1 MLDSESNVY
10 GNLVLVLVLT
20 SPPVRPHV
28 NFRFNSRQKCGH
40 SSNYGGDQAVLSI
53 RILAILTLFHS
64 FFIPPLADIPYNSDV
79 ALTP

>member
-10 GNLVLVLVLT
+10 GNLVLVPVLT

-53 RILAILTLFHS
+53 LAILTLFNS
-64 FFIPPLADIPYNSDV
+64 FFIPPLADIPNNSDV